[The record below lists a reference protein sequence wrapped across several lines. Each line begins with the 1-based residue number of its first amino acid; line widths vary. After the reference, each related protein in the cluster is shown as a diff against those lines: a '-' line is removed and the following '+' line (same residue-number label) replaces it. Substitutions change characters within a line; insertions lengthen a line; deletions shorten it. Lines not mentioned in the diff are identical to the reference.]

1 MEVTPGAEIQDDR
14 FNLFKVNF
22 SKLSLVAL
30 IFVLQS
36 APYHCSREKIK
47 VKITTF
53 FPNLQLPGDSHMC
66 WLLFTLLL
74 QACEF
79 IAFYTNN
86 AKQNLFT
93 VCCDLR
99 IVHICRICRSWPQV
113 QRLLCILLLS
123 LAKLEIFIFLVL
135 KEGMLFIL
143 WHGSHWW
150 LIAHS

>member
-36 APYHCSREKIK
+36 APYHCWREKIK
-47 VKITTF
+47 VEMATF
-53 FPNLQLPGDSHMC
+53 FQTFSFLVTYTCVDC
-66 WLLFTLLL
+66 CLLL

-86 AKQNLFT
+86 AKQNFFT

-99 IVHICRICRSWPQV
+99 IVHICRIWRSWPQV
-113 QRLLCILLLS
+113 QCLLCILLLS
-123 LAKLEIFIFLVL
+123 LTKWEVFIFPVL

-143 WHGSHWW
+143 WHWSHWW
-150 LIAHS
+150 